1 MTRSTAPRT
10 PGAPVRPSEIARL
23 ALMAL
28 FFLLA
33 PTPGDIGSCN
43 QAPDA
48 LDPDK
53 FFPTK
58 QVIDCQR
65 CTECD
70 IVTQTC
76 KRACSPLVGGTFPA
90 GCYPLVH
97 DGDVCLDA
105 LEAASCSAYQSYV
118 ADEGA
123 TVPTECDFCPPRD
136 DAGAQ

>member
-1 MTRSTAPRT
+1 MNR
-10 PGAPVRPSEIARL
+10 VRPSEIARL
-23 ALMAL
+23 AFLAL
-28 FFLLA
+28 LFLAA

-53 FFPTK
+53 FFATK
-58 QVIDCQR
+58 QSVDCQR
-65 CTECD
+65 CTQCGLD
-70 IVTQTC
+70 TQPC
-76 KRACSPLVGGTFPA
+76 VRACTPPLLGGTFPT

-97 DGDVCLDA
+97 DGEVCLDA
-105 LEAASCSAYQSYV
+105 LVAATCSAYQSYV

-136 DAGAQ
+136 AGAE